1 MKIIKAVYLTPG
13 LSYYKN
19 NMQLLSH
26 VKDAN
31 VPVCSY
37 CKFYKPSIYSDF
49 YSDTAKCTK
58 FGNKDI
64 YTGDIHYD
72 YVSSCRRNKEQCG
85 LEGKLFEAEPN
96 MVDKKLKHFVE
107 RYLPFFLVGGFVT
120 FAKII
125 SGF

>member
-1 MKIIKAVYLTPG
+1 
-13 LSYYKN
+13 
-19 NMQLLSH
+19 MQLLSH